1 MGNEQKCREA
11 STRALHALIERVL
24 SDGNDLVDTFTPIGW
39 THAQAIGIDLR
50 VKFHGVPPEEWQP
63 PKARLQSRGP
73 ISNTKNIK
81 EYKMKTRLFM
91 LLLLSLAGCN
101 ANWNSIYRTHD
112 FQLPQVS
119 KERQQSVFIDIHQR
133 AIISGNDTI
142 CAEPSPDAM
151 QAYAAQLAA
160 SGTLSDRAKAELAAA
175 VQTSAAYIGVRSK
188 NIQLF
193 RDEFYRLCEARMNDT
208 LDDAQYNF
216 FLARLQRYS
225 VALAAVEELNQGP
238 IGPAAY
244 LASSGSASVAGLA
257 AQKQELTSVQSNLVE
272 AKKLA
277 IDSPSDAAT
286 AKVTELTEKE
296 ATLKKNIDE
305 NKNNSVSGATT
316 GKIGTPIS
324 GTSQITADATQ
335 KIIIAALTTNDLPY
349 MCLERLNEYAKRN
362 MSLNESDSWS
372 QLPDGRIVSRGGRPL
387 NEADRVIVS
396 YCKSI
401 LQAAGSKAEL

>member
-1 MGNEQKCREA
+1 MKKR
-11 STRALHALIERVL
+11 LLLVL
-24 SDGNDLVDTFTPIGW
+24 T
-39 THAQAIGIDLR
+39 
-50 VKFHGVPPEEWQP
+50 
-63 PKARLQSRGP
+63 
-73 ISNTKNIK
+73 
-81 EYKMKTRLFM
+81 
-91 LLLLSLAGCN
+91 LLLSGCS

-112 FQLPQVS
+112 FQLPQVAQG
-119 KERQQSVFIDIHQR
+119 RQKSVFLDINQR

-225 VALAAVEELNQGP
+225 VALAAVEELNQGA
-238 IGPAAY
+238 IAPAVY

-257 AQKQELTSVQSNLVE
+257 AQHQELSSIRSELVA
-272 AKKLA
+272 AKKEA
-277 IDSPSDAAT
+277 TDSPSDAAK
-286 AKVTELTEKE
+286 AKVTELSEQETKI
-296 ATLKKNIDE
+296 KKAIDE
-305 NKNNSVSGATT
+305 NRNNSVSGETS
-316 GKIGTPIS
+316 GKIGTPIN
-324 GTSQITADATQ
+324 GASQITADATQ
-335 KIIIAALTTNDLPY
+335 KIITAVLTTNDLPY
-349 MCLERLNEYAKRN
+349 MCLERLNQYAKRN
-362 MSLNESDSWS
+362 MNLNESDSWS
-372 QLPDGRIVSRGGRPL
+372 QLPDGRIISKGGRPL

-401 LQAAGSKAEL
+401 LEAAGSSAQF

>member
-1 MGNEQKCREA
+1 M
-11 STRALHALIERVL
+11 RADTVTKSNQVL
-24 SDGNDLVDTFTPIGW
+24 SKRYIFVRILNTR
-39 THAQAIGIDLR
+39 THTLLKPLQIMATYKSPTTLSLSD
-50 VKFHGVPPEEWQP
+50 VK
-63 PKARLQSRGP
+63 
-73 ISNTKNIK
+73 KNNAK
-81 EYKMKTRLFM
+81 EQQMKTILLIITA
-91 LLLLSLAGCN
+91 LLLTACN

-112 FQLPQVS
+112 FQLPQTAQ
-119 KERQQSVFIDIHQR
+119 ERQKSVFIDINQR
-133 AIISGNDTI
+133 AIVSGNDTI

-225 VALAAVEELNQGP
+225 VALAAVEELNQGA
-238 IGPAAY
+238 IAPAVY
-244 LASSGSASVAGLA
+244 LSSSGSASVAGLA
-257 AQKQELTSVQSNLVE
+257 AQRQELTAVQSELAT
-272 AKKLA
+272 AKKVMT
-277 IDSPSDAAT
+277 DTPSDAAN
-286 AKVTELTEKE
+286 AKVAELAGKE
-296 ATLKKNIDE
+296 AELKKAIDE
-305 NKNNSVSGATT
+305 NKNNSVSGKTSGA
-316 GKIGTPIS
+316 IGTPAN

-335 KIIIAALTTNDLPY
+335 KIITAVLTTNDLPY

-362 MSLNESDSWS
+362 MNLGESDSWS
-372 QLPDGRIVSRGGRPL
+372 QLPDGRIISKGGRPL
-387 NEADRVIVS
+387 NEAERVIVS

-401 LQAAGSKAEL
+401 LQTAGPNAQF

>member
-1 MGNEQKCREA
+1 
-11 STRALHALIERVL
+11 
-24 SDGNDLVDTFTPIGW
+24 
-39 THAQAIGIDLR
+39 
-50 VKFHGVPPEEWQP
+50 
-63 PKARLQSRGP
+63 
-73 ISNTKNIK
+73 
-81 EYKMKTRLFM
+81 MKTILSIITA
-91 LLLLSLAGCN
+91 LLLTACN

-112 FQLPQVS
+112 FQLPQTAQ
-119 KERQQSVFIDIHQR
+119 ERQKSVFIDINQR
-133 AIISGNDTI
+133 AIVSGNDTI

-225 VALAAVEELNQGP
+225 VALAAVEELNQGA
-238 IGPAAY
+238 IAPAVY
-244 LASSGSASVAGLA
+244 LSSSGSASVAGLA
-257 AQKQELTSVQSNLVE
+257 AQRQELTAVQSELAT
-272 AKKLA
+272 AKKVMT
-277 IDSPSDAAT
+277 DTPSDAAN
-286 AKVTELTEKE
+286 AKVAELAGKE
-296 ATLKKNIDE
+296 AELKKAIDE
-305 NKNNSVSGATT
+305 NKNNSVSGKAT
-316 GKIGTPIS
+316 GAIGTPAN

-335 KIIIAALTTNDLPY
+335 KIITAVLTTNDLPY

-362 MSLNESDSWS
+362 MNLGESDSWS
-372 QLPDGRIVSRGGRPL
+372 QLPDGRVISKGGRPL
-387 NEADRVIVS
+387 NEAERVIVS

-401 LQAAGSKAEL
+401 LQTAGPNAQF